1 MQCAFLRVRSLEQPP
16 RVLTCGTNQRNKYTK
31 RRNGYLFDRTRV
43 PEIQGVPWEEQRGY
57 RTQSK
62 NSLSLFP
69 HWNPAILYLCWSRD
83 FVVCVSIC
91 LPPPLSFVIGMQ
103 SLPRSSAFS
112 SLGHMQ
118 GMFPCPSDPT
128 HNILMTKR
136 MAFKCCPCPWQ
147 TIRFP
152 KQIPQ
157 YTGLGPEL

>member
-16 RVLTCGTNQRNKYTK
+16 RVLTFGTNQRNKYTK

-43 PEIQGVPWEEQRGY
+43 PEIQGVLWEEQRGY

-91 LPPPLSFVIGMQ
+91 LPPPSLLCHWDAVTSQKFCLFQFRTHAGHV
-103 SLPRSSAFS
+103 SLPIRSHSQHTDDQKDGLQVL
-112 SLGHMQ
+112 SL
-118 GMFPCPSDPT
+118 S
-128 HNILMTKR
+128 
-136 MAFKCCPCPWQ
+136 MADH
-147 TIRFP
+147 
-152 KQIPQ
+152 
-157 YTGLGPEL
+157 